1 MFIHK
6 FGGTSVGD
14 AARLAGVADIILKQH
29 NLVQSAGI
37 VVVVSAMSGVTDQ
50 LIAGGW
56 AAAEGRDRDFREIKA
71 NLLQRHLEAAEAL
84 LGSGPQRLE
93 ISGMI
98 EDRLHDLERLY
109 RSIAILGEFTP
120 RGSDAVSS
128 IGELLSANLLAAA
141 LRERGARA
149 QAISAAE
156 LIVTDSNFGQARP
169 QLDKTKERLVGRIP
183 PLVERG
189 IIPVITGY
197 LGANEAGV
205 TTTLGRGGSDYTAAI
220 LGAGLGAREVW
231 IWSDVD
237 GILTADPNLVAEA
250 HTLSELS
257 YTEAAELAYYG
268 ADVLHPKTIRPLI
281 EGNIPLRILNS
292 FNPEHPG
299 TLIVESP
306 HPGRVVKPAMIST
319 TGLSLV
325 AIGSRDD
332 SWAPQHAAAALQV
345 LGDSGVEVQLFSQ
358 SLADHSL
365 SLVVRQQDQAHC
377 LALLRKKF
385 ANGHEWSTP
394 GGGMPDDTGDHPYTT
409 NGTYYLGVKE
419 KVVTVS
425 VVGFP
430 GADSDGQAVSRAFLA
445 LGKLGTRIIAV
456 AQAGAG
462 MGQGISFCIPQD
474 QLAGA
479 VRFLHRE
486 LGLEE
491 QLN

>member
-1 MFIHK
+1 MLVHK
-6 FGGTSVGD
+6 FGGTSVGG
-14 AARLAGVADIILKQH
+14 AGRLAGVADILIRQH
-29 NLVQSAGI
+29 DRSSKDEGAAGT

-71 NLLQRHLEAAEAL
+71 GLLQRHLEAAEAL

-98 EDRLHDLERLY
+98 EDRLHELERLY

-120 RGSDAVSS
+120 RVSDAVSS
-128 IGELLSANLLAAA
+128 IGEMLSANLLAAA
-141 LRERGARA
+141 LRERGVRA
-149 QAISAAE
+149 QAISAVD
-156 LIVTDSNFGQARP
+156 LIVTDSHFGQARP
-169 QLDKTKERLVGRIP
+169 LLDQTAQRLAERIP
-183 PLVERG
+183 QLVERG

-205 TTTLGRGGSDYTAAI
+205 TTTLGRGGSDYSAAI
-220 LGAGLGAREVW
+220 LGAGLSAQEVW
-231 IWSDVD
+231 IWSDVN

-250 HTLSELS
+250 YTLSELS

-268 ADVLHPKTIRPLI
+268 ADVLHPKTIRPLY
-281 EGNIPLRILNS
+281 ERGIPLRILNS
-292 FNPEHPG
+292 FKPDHPG
-299 TLIVESP
+299 TLIVKSP

-332 SWAPQHAAAALQV
+332 SWAPQHAAAVLQAL
-345 LGDSGVEVQLFSQ
+345 GEAGVEAPLFSQ

-365 SLVVRQQDQAHC
+365 NLVVREQDQAHC
-377 LALLRKKF
+377 LALLKKKF
-385 ANGHEWSTP
+385 P
-394 GGGMPDDTGDHPYTT
+394 
-409 NGTYYLGVKE
+409 NGTYTLGVKE
-419 KVVTVS
+419 KVATVS

-430 GADSDGQAVSRAFLA
+430 GADSDGQVVSRAFLA

-491 QLN
+491 